1 VFLHGWLGVM
11 NEEQLF
17 FHMFKSNQ
25 TAIISHAG
33 ANISPEISK
42 LDQLS
47 IATGVSWSAS
57 AAVQTHLS
65 LFTK

>member
-1 VFLHGWLGVM
+1 VFLLGWLGVM

-42 LDQLS
+42 LD
-47 IATGVSWSAS
+47 TN
-57 AAVQTHLS
+57 
-65 LFTK
+65 